1 MQSLRPIIVP
11 HNRLDHEHRIQ
22 IANGTAS
29 SDYVSITPLGS
40 GQEVGR
46 SCLVIKYK
54 GKCVMLD
61 CGLHPALKGQDA
73 MPYLDFLD
81 LENVDLLLVTHFH
94 LDHAACLP
102 YFLSKTAFKSRC
114 FMTHPT
120 KSIYKLIVQ
129 DFVKVSTLSADNVL
143 FGEKELMDSMDKI
156 ETVDYHQDKIVNGI
170 RFRAYHAGH
179 VLGAAMFMIEIANVK
194 ILYTGDYSCDDDR
207 HLKGAEIP
215 NEKPDILIIE
225 STFGTQSLR
234 PVRDREKEFTS
245 LVHAIIKRG
254 GRCLIPVFALGRA
267 QELLLIM
274 DEYWSNNKSLH
285 YTPIY
290 YASALAK
297 KCLQVYQTYINMMN
311 PRIQQQ
317 YKVSNPFE
325 FKHVINLRSRDQ
337 FDDAGPSVVFASPG
351 I

>member
-11 HNRLDHEHRIQ
+11 HNRNDPHERKYQ
-22 IANGTAS
+22 VGDGDR

-46 SCLVIKYK
+46 SCLIIKYK
-54 GKCVMLD
+54 GKSVMLD

-102 YFLSKTAFKSRC
+102 YFLSKTSFKSRC

-120 KSIYKLIVQ
+120 KSIYKLILQ
-129 DFVKVSTLSADNVL
+129 DFVKVSTLSSENVL
-143 FGEKELMDSMDKI
+143 FGEKELLESMERI
-156 ETVDYHQDKIVNGI
+156 ETVDYHQDTIVNGI

-234 PVRDREKEFTS
+234 PVRYLFEYFPPLYVHFSQTFSQGSRER
-245 LVHAIIKRG
+245 VHWIG
-254 GRCLIPVFALGRA
+254 S
-267 QELLLIM
+267 
-274 DEYWSNNKSLH
+274 SN
-285 YTPIY
+285 Y
-290 YASALAK
+290 
-297 KCLQVYQTYINMMN
+297 
-311 PRIQQQ
+311 
-317 YKVSNPFE
+317 
-325 FKHVINLRSRDQ
+325 
-337 FDDAGPSVVFASPG
+337 
-351 I
+351 